1 MKAETDRKSKMI
13 CAVNLRYSILVVLSL
28 CLGFCHP
35 VYAIGNTDKLLSK
48 TILIAA
54 HRGGYENDK
63 ADKAP
68 ENSVANILNCG
79 KKGYDL
85 YETDIQRTKDG
96 HFVILHDSTI
106 DRETTGTG
114 KCSDMNLAELKQL
127 YKRYRDG
134 SVSGERVATLEEFLQ
149 LGRNHTV
156 FKADLKP
163 GVSAYFREIMDLVV
177 KYDALDKIIFR
188 VPYEQADLFTRY
200 RAAGVPYTRSLLMFK
215 ISTKA
220 QFNDIRQRFNPLTV
234 QVDINKSKPATPQTL
249 ELIRYAASQGVLV
262 ETHDYGNEEDWT
274 KLIESGVRMFH
285 TKRPAKIKAF
295 LQSHSKINA
304 DLDKLNSAE
313 SGQK

>member
-13 CAVNLRYSILVVLSL
+13 CAINPRYSILVVLSL
-28 CLGFCHP
+28 CLEFCQP
-35 VYAIGNTDKLLSK
+35 VYATSNTDKLLSK

-68 ENSVANILNCG
+68 ENSVANILNCE

-134 SVSGERVATLEEFLQ
+134 SVSGERVAALEEFLQ
-149 LGRNHTV
+149 TGRNHTV

-177 KYDALDKIIFR
+177 KYDALDRIIFR
-188 VPYEQADLFTRY
+188 VPYEQADLFVRY
-200 RAAGVPYTRSLLMFK
+200 RAGGGPYTRSLLMFK

-234 QVDINKSKPATPQTL
+234 QVDINKSNPATPQTL
-249 ELIRYAASQGVLV
+249 ELIRYAADQGVLV

-274 KLIESGVRMFH
+274 KLIESGVRIFH
-285 TKRPAKIKAF
+285 TKRPAKMKAF
-295 LQSHSKINA
+295 LQSISKY
-304 DLDKLNSAE
+304 K
-313 SGQK
+313 